1 MTSSLKDCQTDSHHD
16 GHPQSS
22 LRRQSQVGLIEMEG
36 LPKVFS
42 VSLGSLR
49 LHLLPLGGSQ
59 AMIEGLVGVVVD
71 LRFRPPRCKGGGPS
85 LVRHDRRLL
94 SEQARK
100 LFWNCRGSCCSWER
114 LGRKAAGAGRA
125 AGRKKVHRRAAETT
139 FCCWV
144 RLSSSWHNISNFHF
158 FPRDSIR
165 VRISN
170 STTPSLESQPGWSTD
185 DL

>member
-71 LRFRPPRCKGGGPS
+71 LRFRPPWCKGGGPS

-94 SEQARK
+94 SEQGPQALLK
-100 LFWNCRGSCCSWER
+100 WER
-114 LGRKAAGAGRA
+114 QGRKAAVAGRA
-125 AGRKKVHRRAAETT
+125 AGRAAGKTAGRKKEQRRAAEN
-139 FCCWV
+139 
-144 RLSSSWHNISNFHF
+144 NILLLFEIGIFLAQYLNF
-158 FPRDSIR
+158 
-165 VRISN
+165 
-170 STTPSLESQPGWSTD
+170 SLLPM
-185 DL
+185 